1 VRPPPASEPPGRRDL
16 EVPDRVALRALVDAY
31 ALALDRLDVEG
42 FASLWTD
49 DGVLTIHEDGP
60 GAEPTAEIR
69 GRDRMHQPFS
79 RLRTYRATIHV
90 VGTHLA
96 EGAPDGAVGTTYCQ
110 AHHLVEGDDGPP
122 VDKVLTIR
130 YRDGFRSEPEGWR
143 FSHRRVEVLLRTHQ
157 QPEVLG

>member
-1 VRPPPASEPPGRRDL
+1 VRPPVPSLPPEQRDL
-16 EVPDRVALRALVDAY
+16 AARDRVALRALVDAY
-31 ALALDRLDVEG
+31 AIALDRLDVEG

-60 GAEPTAEIR
+60 RAQPTAEIR
-69 GRDRMHQPFS
+69 GRDRMHLPFT

-110 AHHLVEGDDGPP
+110 AHHLVARDDGPP

-130 YRDGFRSEPEGWR
+130 YRDSFRSEPEGWR
-143 FSHRRVEVLLRTHQ
+143 FSHRRVEVLLRAHQ